1 MLILLF
7 GVNSQTLAQKRSE
20 KEYEKIEKIITQ
32 GRIIH
37 KERVTW
43 FSDNTPKS
51 SLNSN
56 TGEATFWKIHNL
68 YLLIDY
74 KDKLYSCEASTGGF
88 PSFIV
93 RREWDRY
100 HIFEKP
106 EK

>member
-7 GVNSQTLAQKRSE
+7 GLNSQILAQKRSE

-37 KERVTW
+37 KERETM
-43 FSDNTPKS
+43 FHRDTPKNL
-51 SLNSN
+51 LNLN
-56 TGEATFWKIHNL
+56 TFERSMWTTFYL

-74 KDKLYSCEASTGGF
+74 KDKLYSCQVSQKGSLDF
-88 PSFIV
+88 
-93 RREWDRY
+93 WDRDSWLCF

-106 EK
+106 EE